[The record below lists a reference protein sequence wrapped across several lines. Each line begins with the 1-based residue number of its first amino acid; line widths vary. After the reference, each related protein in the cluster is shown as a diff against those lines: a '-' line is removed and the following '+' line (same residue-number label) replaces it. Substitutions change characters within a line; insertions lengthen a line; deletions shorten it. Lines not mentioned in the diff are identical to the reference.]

1 MRAQSAPVLKHVG
14 IVAIDGVFA
23 STLMQAKDFF
33 HMASLR
39 HGKQQGLGLQPAFRT
54 RILSPDGQPVR
65 SFSGDSIAVDGPLAA
80 CDIVVLPA
88 FWGDFDALERRYP
101 QIVPWLRRSHAGEP
115 PSAARRPGSSGWPRQ
130 ACWMARKR
138 PPTGASIGNS
148 PNASRTCCS
157 TRRST

>member
-65 SFSGDSIAVDGPLAA
+65 SFSGDSIAVDGPSP
-80 CDIVVLPA
+80 PA
-88 FWGDFDALERRYP
+88 ISW
-101 QIVPWLRRSHAGEP
+101 SCP
-115 PSAARRPGSSGWPRQ
+115 PS
-130 ACWMARKR
+130 
-138 PPTGASIGNS
+138 GAI
-148 PNASRTCCS
+148 S
-157 TRRST
+157 TRSNGAIRKSFPGCAAAMPRNRPLR